1 MQLFQVKSAPRLARM
16 LSLAMARG
24 MPPSRMP
31 AGQRY
36 LQKKGSPM
44 PTSLT
49 TVMGRTMTKS
59 TKIPYF
65 SQVRGRSR
73 LVPNFLVGILWSS
86 S

>member
-1 MQLFQVKSAPRLARM
+1 
-16 LSLAMARG
+16 
-24 MPPSRMP
+24 
-31 AGQRY
+31 
-36 LQKKGSPM
+36 M